1 MSKHI
6 LVIDDDPVL
15 LAMVSDFLKDAGYDV
30 STADCGI
37 YSNNIIYGP
46 NPPDLIVLDV
56 IMPLMS
62 GVKKAKLLKQR
73 EKSAH
78 IPIILMSSKEPEEL
92 QVAGARKRGHGQR
105 LPAQTLHPGTA
116 PGKGRYTL
124 IAPADRL
131 AVRANPRL
139 SLASPA

>member
-15 LAMVSDFLKDAGYDV
+15 LAVVGDYLTEAGFTV

-37 YSNNIIYGP
+37 YSNNIIYGS

-62 GVKKAKLLKQR
+62 GAKKAKLLKQR

-78 IPIILMSSKEPEEL
+78 IPIILMSSKDEQEL
-92 QVAGARKRGHGQR
+92 KAIAQDCMVNGYLCKPFTAEQIVDKVKKL
-105 LPAQTLHPGTA
+105 LP
-116 PGKGRYTL
+116 
-124 IAPADRL
+124 
-131 AVRANPRL
+131 
-139 SLASPA
+139 

>member
-15 LAMVSDFLKDAGYDV
+15 LAVVGDYLTEAGFTV

-37 YSNNIIYGP
+37 YSNNIIYGS

-62 GVKKAKLLKQR
+62 GAKKAKLLKQR
-73 EKSAH
+73 DKSAY
-78 IPIILMSSKEPEEL
+78 IPIILMSSKDDQEL
-92 QVAGARKRGHGQR
+92 KAIAEDCMVNGYLCKPFTAEQLVDKVKKL
-105 LPAQTLHPGTA
+105 LP
-116 PGKGRYTL
+116 
-124 IAPADRL
+124 
-131 AVRANPRL
+131 
-139 SLASPA
+139 

>member
-1 MSKHI
+1 MNKHI

-15 LAMVSDFLKDAGYDV
+15 LAMVSDYLKEAGFNV

-37 YSNNIIYGP
+37 YSNNIIYGN

-78 IPIILMSSKEPEEL
+78 IPIILMSSKEEQELKELAEEAMVNDYL
-92 QVAGARKRGHGQR
+92 CKPFTAEQLVNKVKDL
-105 LPAQTLHPGTA
+105 LP
-116 PGKGRYTL
+116 
-124 IAPADRL
+124 
-131 AVRANPRL
+131 
-139 SLASPA
+139 

>member
-1 MSKHI
+1 MENHI

-15 LAMVSDFLKDAGYDV
+15 LAMVGDYLSSAGFAV

-37 YSNNIIYGP
+37 YSNNIIYGK

-78 IPIILMSSKEPEEL
+78 IPIILMSSKEEQEL
-92 QVAGARKRGHGQR
+92 KELAEDAMVNDYICKPFTAKKLIDKVKTL
-105 LPAQTLHPGTA
+105 LP
-116 PGKGRYTL
+116 
-124 IAPADRL
+124 D
-131 AVRANPRL
+131 
-139 SLASPA
+139 S

>member
-1 MSKHI
+1 MKKHI

-15 LAMVSDFLKDAGYDV
+15 LSMVSDFLKEAGFSV

-37 YSNNIIYGP
+37 YSNNIIYGK
-46 NPPDLIVLDV
+46 NPPDMIVLDV

-78 IPIILMSSKEPEEL
+78 IPILLMSSKEERELKALAEEAMANDYL
-92 QVAGARKRGHGQR
+92 CKPFTAEQLIEKVRIL
-105 LPAQTLHPGTA
+105 LP
-116 PGKGRYTL
+116 
-124 IAPADRL
+124 
-131 AVRANPRL
+131 
-139 SLASPA
+139 

>member
-1 MSKHI
+1 MDKHI

-15 LAMVSDFLKDAGYDV
+15 LTMTREYLEDAGFKV

-37 YSNNIIYGP
+37 YSNHIIYGTP
-46 NPPDLIVLDV
+46 PPDLIVLDV

-78 IPIILMSSKEPEEL
+78 IPIILMSSKAEEEL
-92 QVAGARKRGHGQR
+92 KGLAQEAMADDYLCKPFTADQLTAKVLKL
-105 LPAQTLHPGTA
+105 LP
-116 PGKGRYTL
+116 
-124 IAPADRL
+124 
-131 AVRANPRL
+131 
-139 SLASPA
+139 

>member
-15 LAMVSDFLKDAGYDV
+15 LAVVGDYLTEAGFTV

-37 YSNNIIYGP
+37 YSNNIIYGS

-62 GVKKAKLLKQR
+62 GAKKAKLLKQR

-78 IPIILMSSKEPEEL
+78 IPIILMSSKDEQEL
-92 QVAGARKRGHGQR
+92 KAIAQDCMVNGYLCKPFTAEQIVDKVKNL
-105 LPAQTLHPGTA
+105 LP
-116 PGKGRYTL
+116 
-124 IAPADRL
+124 
-131 AVRANPRL
+131 
-139 SLASPA
+139 

>member
-15 LAMVSDFLKDAGYDV
+15 LAMVNDYLEAAGFAV

-37 YSNNIIYGP
+37 YSNNIIYSK

-78 IPIILMSSKEPEEL
+78 IPIILMSSKDEQEL
-92 QVAGARKRGHGQR
+92 K
-105 LPAQTLHPGTA
+105 
-116 PGKGRYTL
+116 
-124 IAPADRL
+124 
-131 AVRANPRL
+131 
-139 SLASPA
+139 

>member
-1 MSKHI
+1 MNKHI

-15 LAMVSDFLKDAGYDV
+15 LTMTREYLEDAGFKV

-37 YSNNIIYGP
+37 YSNHIIYGTP
-46 NPPDLIVLDV
+46 PPDLIVLDV

-78 IPIILMSSKEPEEL
+78 IPIILMSSKAEEEL
-92 QVAGARKRGHGQR
+92 KGLAQEAMADDYLCKPFTADQLTAKILKL
-105 LPAQTLHPGTA
+105 LP
-116 PGKGRYTL
+116 
-124 IAPADRL
+124 
-131 AVRANPRL
+131 
-139 SLASPA
+139 

>member
-15 LAMVSDFLKDAGYDV
+15 LAMVGDYLRESGYAV

-37 YSNNIIYGP
+37 YSNNIIYGK

-73 EKSAH
+73 ERSSH
-78 IPIILMSSKEPEEL
+78 IPIILMSSKGEKEL
-92 QVAGARKRGHGQR
+92 KDLAKDAMVNDYICKPFTAEQLNVKVKRL
-105 LPAQTLHPGTA
+105 LP
-116 PGKGRYTL
+116 
-124 IAPADRL
+124 
-131 AVRANPRL
+131 
-139 SLASPA
+139 

>member
-1 MSKHI
+1 MRKHI

-15 LAMVSDFLKDAGYDV
+15 LAMVGDYLKDAGYNV

-37 YSNNIIYGP
+37 YSNNIIYGSS
-46 NPPDLIVLDV
+46 PPDLIVLDV

-78 IPIILMSSKEPEEL
+78 IPIILMSSKEEEEL
-92 QVAGARKRGHGQR
+92 KGLAEEAMVDDYQCKPFTAEQLCEKIE
-105 LPAQTLHPGTA
+105 TL
-116 PGKGRYTL
+116 
-124 IAPADRL
+124 L
-131 AVRANPRL
+131 A
-139 SLASPA
+139 

>member
-15 LAMVSDFLKDAGYDV
+15 LAMVGDYLTEAGFTV

-37 YSNNIIYGP
+37 YSNNIIYGKT
-46 NPPDLIVLDV
+46 PPDLIVLDV

-78 IPIILMSSKEPEEL
+78 IPIILMSSKEEAEL
-92 QVAGARKRGHGQR
+92 KNLATEAMANDYLCKPFTAEKLVEKVKSL
-105 LPAQTLHPGTA
+105 LP
-116 PGKGRYTL
+116 
-124 IAPADRL
+124 
-131 AVRANPRL
+131 
-139 SLASPA
+139 

>member
-15 LAMVSDFLKDAGYDV
+15 LTMVGDFLKEAGFVV

-37 YSNNIIYGP
+37 YSNNIIYGK

-78 IPIILMSSKEPEEL
+78 IPIILMSSKEVDELKGLAEEAL
-92 QVAGARKRGHGQR
+92 VNDY
-105 LPAQTLHPGTA
+105 LHKPFTA
-116 PGKGRYTL
+116 EQL
-124 IAPADRL
+124 ITKIEKL
-131 AVRANPRL
+131 L
-139 SLASPA
+139 S

>member
-1 MSKHI
+1 MNKHI

-15 LAMVSDFLKDAGYDV
+15 LTMTREYLEDAGFKV

-37 YSNNIIYGP
+37 YSNHIIYGTP
-46 NPPDLIVLDV
+46 PPDLIVLDV

-78 IPIILMSSKEPEEL
+78 IPIILMSSKAEDEL
-92 QVAGARKRGHGQR
+92 KG
-105 LPAQTLHPGTA
+105 LAQEAMADDYLCKPFTA
-116 PGKGRYTL
+116 DQLTAKIL
-124 IAPADRL
+124 KL
-131 AVRANPRL
+131 L
-139 SLASPA
+139 L

>member
-1 MSKHI
+1 MNKHI

-15 LAMVSDFLKDAGYDV
+15 LTMTREYLEDAGFKV

-37 YSNNIIYGP
+37 YSNHIIYGTP
-46 NPPDLIVLDV
+46 PPDLIVLDV

-78 IPIILMSSKEPEEL
+78 IPIILMSSKAEEEL
-92 QVAGARKRGHGQR
+92 KG
-105 LPAQTLHPGTA
+105 LAQEAMADDYLCKPFTA
-116 PGKGRYTL
+116 DQLTAKIL
-124 IAPADRL
+124 KL
-131 AVRANPRL
+131 L
-139 SLASPA
+139 L

>member
-15 LAMVSDFLKDAGYDV
+15 LTMTREYLEDAGFKV

-37 YSNNIIYGP
+37 YSNHIVYGTP
-46 NPPDLIVLDV
+46 PPDLIVLDV

-73 EKSAH
+73 EKSSH
-78 IPIILMSSKEPEEL
+78 IPIILMSSKTEVEL
-92 QVAGARKRGHGQR
+92 KVLAQEAMADDYLCKPFSAEQLTAKVLEL
-105 LPAQTLHPGTA
+105 LP
-116 PGKGRYTL
+116 
-124 IAPADRL
+124 
-131 AVRANPRL
+131 
-139 SLASPA
+139 

>member
-1 MSKHI
+1 MQPHI

-15 LAMVSDFLKDAGYDV
+15 LAMVGDFLKNAGYRV

-37 YSNNIIYGP
+37 YSNNIIYSKT
-46 NPPDLIVLDV
+46 PPDLIVLDV

-78 IPIILMSSKEPEEL
+78 IPIILMSSKDEDELKALAEEAMVNDYLNKPFTEEQLVAKIKTLL
-92 QVAGARKRGHGQR
+92 QE
-105 LPAQTLHPGTA
+105 
-116 PGKGRYTL
+116 
-124 IAPADRL
+124 
-131 AVRANPRL
+131 
-139 SLASPA
+139 

>member
-1 MSKHI
+1 MNRHI

-15 LAMVSDFLKDAGYDV
+15 LTMTREYLEEAGFTV

-37 YSNNIIYGP
+37 YSNHIIYGTP
-46 NPPDLIVLDV
+46 PPDLIILDI

-78 IPIILMSSKEPEEL
+78 IPIILMSSKEEQEL
-92 QVAGARKRGHGQR
+92 KKLADEAMANDYLCKPFTADQLMAKVRNL
-105 LPAQTLHPGTA
+105 LP
-116 PGKGRYTL
+116 
-124 IAPADRL
+124 
-131 AVRANPRL
+131 
-139 SLASPA
+139 